1 MERVAESVVHAAEAT
16 VLEASG
22 AAAVPG
28 APLGGNGGVRSRGAD
43 GGDDPDERVH
53 EVINYAATAVT
64 HFAEQEKG
72 AGWGNCGDG
81 KELTCQQ

>member
-1 MERVAESVVHAAEAT
+1 MERVAESVVHVAEAT
-16 VLEASG
+16 MLG
-22 AAAVPG
+22 ALGAIAVAG
-28 APLGGNGGVRSRGAD
+28 APLSGNGGVRGQGAD